1 MSQQQRA
8 GGEGRLLTGES
19 RKESQPIAKTH
30 VRTPSHVHAGDLPV
44 WSCTLAKHPSLCSLL
59 RADTFLQCHA
69 LQALSRRSLCIPSIP
84 LSSSPLRRMV
94 ACSATCRFHLIHT
107 SLGIHVFSFT
117 LSLSLPFSHAHTLM
131 ASSRSITHS
140 LSDYLGF
147 SCSQSSLKHAT
158 SRQHSHIHCAR
169 CHQASL
175 HSRHDNAS
183 KLDSYAPNPTLVPGV
198 SLEGRNE
205 AGGPL

>member
-1 MSQQQRA
+1 MCMRAISRCGVAHSQCT
-8 GGEGRLLTGES
+8 RLCAACS
-19 RKESQPIAKTH
+19 APTH
-30 VRTPSHVHAGDLPV
+30 SCSVMHCRHSAGDR
-44 WSCTLAKHPSLCSLL
+44 SASQASPS
-59 RADTFLQCHA
+59 
-69 LQALSRRSLCIPSIP
+69 P
-84 LSSSPLRRMV
+84 PLRYV

-158 SRQHSHIHCAR
+158 SRQRSHIHCAR

-175 HSRHDNAS
+175 HSRHANAS

>member
-1 MSQQQRA
+1 MSPGKSHNLLQKHTYARPLMCMRA
-8 GGEGRLLTGES
+8 ISRCGVAHSQSTRLCAACS
-19 RKESQPIAKTH
+19 APTH
-30 VRTPSHVHAGDLPV
+30 SCSVMHCRHSAGDR
-44 WSCTLAKHPSLCSLL
+44 SASQASPS
-59 RADTFLQCHA
+59 
-69 LQALSRRSLCIPSIP
+69 P
-84 LSSSPLRRMV
+84 PLRYV

-158 SRQHSHIHCAR
+158 SRQRSHIHCAR

>member
-59 RADTFLQCHA
+59 PADTFLQCHA

-84 LSSSPLRRMV
+84 LSSSPLRRMLGYV
-94 ACSATCRFHLIHT
+94 QISSHSHIPGHPCVLLHSLPLPSFLTCAHPHGLISQH
-107 SLGIHVFSFT
+107 HT
-117 LSLSLPFSHAHTLM
+117 LSLRLSGFLMQPILSETRHLTPALTYTLCEV
-131 ASSRSITHS
+131 SSS
-140 LSDYLGF
+140 
-147 SCSQSSLKHAT
+147 
-158 SRQHSHIHCAR
+158 
-169 CHQASL
+169 
-175 HSRHDNAS
+175 
-183 KLDSYAPNPTLVPGV
+183 VP
-198 SLEGRNE
+198 
-205 AGGPL
+205 AQ